1 MAQIER
7 RNLQPVNHVTA
18 VTEADRSRVIDIIR
32 KRLADLMVGNQSYYP
47 DGVQKDS
54 ITRASDLEDFIA
66 SIRDL
71 RNRVDDPPNI
81 LGKAVDD
88 LERYAGVFQELIKGN
103 EPVDNIEVPR
113 ESSPT
118 TKDQNEMYIPDLG
131 PFSPPN
137 PLLPDRWK
145 KELEASLEPLDHE
158 ENAVGGGAKPDI
170 FPRLRSRAISSALAG
185 NNPLRQVAPSP
196 LAGRPL
202 GIFTGKPIAQWIIP
216 APLGGL
222 DYSASGNGFGNW
234 FSALAGASGDGE
246 KPQASAI
253 DGGLRVAPDAS
264 SDNPNFLGGLPGR
277 IAALAGIDP
286 QNPNQF
292 ALPPL
297 DDELRAF
304 YRDDP
309 VQPWTLQWR
318 R

>member
-7 RNLQPVNHVTA
+7 RNLPPVNPGTA
-18 VTEADRSRVIDIIR
+18 ITEADRSRVIDIIR

-88 LERYAGVFQELIKGN
+88 LERYAGVFQEIIKGN

-137 PLLPDRWK
+137 PLVPDRWK
-145 KELEASLEPLDHE
+145 KELEASLEPLDDE
-158 ENAVGGGAKPDI
+158 EKAVGRAKPDI
-170 FPRLRSRAISSALAG
+170 YPRLRSRAVSSALAG

-202 GIFTGKPIAQWIIP
+202 GIFTGKPMPQWIIP

-222 DYSASGNGFGNW
+222 LDNSNAVRQRIWKLVLCSGRR
-234 FSALAGASGDGE
+234 
-246 KPQASAI
+246 
-253 DGGLRVAPDAS
+253 LR
-264 SDNPNFLGGLPGR
+264 G
-277 IAALAGIDP
+277 
-286 QNPNQF
+286 
-292 ALPPL
+292 
-297 DDELRAF
+297 
-304 YRDDP
+304 
-309 VQPWTLQWR
+309 W
-318 R
+318 